1 MPTCHCA
8 DPQPCIPIQYLR
20 ACRWTSVTAAP
31 DPQWASCSQRIPG
44 CFLGASSLLQGGCNV
59 CHRWAKG
66 RSIGAGIIIRG
77 WPAHRRRE
85 TCMLILALPL
95 AHAEFRAAFPL
106 AEPQF
111 ASCKMGRSQQSR
123 VGLRR
128 ACGRWKE
135 RTREG
140 PSLPG
145 LAPTPA
151 PHVPPGCSSPPHRGG
166 GDRPRLAGAPGC
178 GSPVACT
185 AKRLLWGL

>member
-1 MPTCHCA
+1 MPTRHCA

-31 DPQWASCSQRIPG
+31 HPQWASCSQRIPG

-66 RSIGAGIIIRG
+66 RPIGVGIVIRG

-85 TCMLILALPL
+85 TCTLILALPL

-111 ASCKMGRSQQSR
+111 ASCKMGRSQHSR
-123 VGLRR
+123 VGPRRGLR
-128 ACGRWKE
+128 KV
-135 RTREG
+135 EG
-140 PSLPG
+140 ENQRGPLPPRLGSAPPRPPPCAAWLLFPS
-145 LAPTPA
+145 T
-151 PHVPPGCSSPPHRGG
+151 
-166 GDRPRLAGAPGC
+166 RPRLAGAPGC